1 VAVLLAALGAFWSFA
16 GPGAPTAQART
27 ADELLVDRP
36 LAPTD
41 VNILKTDVY
50 PSGAPLVPAA
60 GNEPSEQ
67 QAKAGLDA
75 YLTAEFPGS
84 AASQNAAKAVFDDA
98 TAKAKIPSHSLRA
111 ALAALTGTVAELPR
125 RHNINAMER
134 LNGGMGSRLGLYATN
149 GNRPIFPGSPTV
161 AAIAEHPD
169 DLGLCFSWALVQH
182 SGQLAAVLARQR
194 AVRAQLRECPHHH
207 LAQLLAAVSVGGRD
221 LPLQ

>member
-161 AAIAEHPD
+161 TATSIWGDVDNGDTVTTPRRPPARLLPRQYPRARRPSLLPGD
-169 DLGLCFSWALVQH
+169 VQQ
-182 SGQLAAVLARQR
+182 GAV
-194 AVRAQLRECPHHH
+194 
-207 LAQLLAAVSVGGRD
+207 
-221 LPLQ
+221 